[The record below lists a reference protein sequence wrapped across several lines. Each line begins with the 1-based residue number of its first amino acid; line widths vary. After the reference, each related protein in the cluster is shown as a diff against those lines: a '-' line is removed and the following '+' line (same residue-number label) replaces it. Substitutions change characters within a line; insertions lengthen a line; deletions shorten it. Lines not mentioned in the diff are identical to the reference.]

1 MNDDAQTE
9 SNQMAERVKAFIIE
23 QGRFKNVEV
32 ENLARMPGG
41 TSRDIWSFDA
51 AMTGAEGTSRRSL
64 VIRMDPTGSRIESSR
79 RQEFLVMRAAYREG
93 MPVPEMFWLCEDPSV
108 LGAPFFI
115 MERVEGETIA
125 RKLLRD
131 ETYAD
136 ARKIII
142 PQMAEALAKFHA
154 VDPAKHG
161 FELVPFPGK
170 NPARFWIAHW
180 DEIYRRYTLDPHPTF
195 ELALRWLS
203 EHVPPEPRRLSII
216 HGDYRV
222 GNIIFGPEGLR
233 AVIDF
238 EIAHLGDPLEDLG
251 WFCLRAWRSGQD
263 NKAVCG
269 LTDRD
274 VLYDAYEKA
283 SGTPVDHETMRFWEV
298 YGSLRWGVFT
308 MIHART
314 YLDSGV
320 INVEVASI
328 GRRAAECEIEI
339 LNLIG

>member
-1 MNDDAQTE
+1 MDDARIE
-9 SNQMAERVKAFIIE
+9 PHQMIERVKAFIAE
-23 QGRFKNVEV
+23 QGRFKKVEL
-32 ENLARMPGG
+32 ENFKRMPGG
-41 TSRDIWSFDA
+41 TSREIWSFDA
-51 AMTGAEGTSRRSL
+51 LMTGAESTSRRSL
-64 VIRMDPTGSRIESSR
+64 VLRLDPAGSRIESSR
-79 RQEFLVMRAAYREG
+79 RQEFLVMRAAFSEG
-93 MPVPEMFWLCEDPSV
+93 VPVPEMFWLCEDPSV

-131 ETYAD
+131 EAYAH
-136 ARKIII
+136 ARQVVI
-142 PQMAEALAKFHA
+142 PQMAAALAKFHA
-154 VDPAKHG
+154 IDPARHG
-161 FELVPFPGK
+161 FELLPSPGK
-170 NPARFWIAHW
+170 DPARFWITYC

-195 ELALRWLS
+195 ELALRWMS
-203 EHVPPEPRRLSII
+203 EHVPPPPRRLSII

-222 GNIIFGPEGLR
+222 GNIIFGPEGVR
-233 AVIDF
+233 AIIDF

-269 LTDRD
+269 LTDRE

-283 SGTPVDHETMRFWEV
+283 SGITVDRQTMRFWEV
-298 YGSLRWGVFT
+298 YGYLRWGVFT

-314 YLDSGV
+314 YLDGGV
-320 INVEVASI
+320 ANVELASI
-328 GRRAAECEIEI
+328 GRRTAECEIEI